1 VRQQFLTNWS
11 RRVAIDSERERER
24 ALLRDRDAEE
34 GTAKGRE
41 EVMNWV
47 PPYLTGGLLSGRGY
61 SSPRLYSV
69 PEGPE
74 KDPQMVGFAYGGVYP
89 GRLHAHGQLIETHEV
104 QFSVGVAGNYL
115 LYVSLRQPNGQSSP
129 LDNVPGSPF
138 YLHVSPGPAH
148 PLSTG
153 IPPNA
158 LPLRGLKDKKEGRF
172 VCEFML
178 ITSDKMGNRCV
189 SGGAAMTCGFLD
201 VTNAGLDGAEEL
213 MDDVTTRN
221 SKCTDNGDGTY
232 LCKWVS
238 ETAAELY
245 VYVKLDGLHV
255 LGSPNVLRFGEAK
268 EGKD

>member
-1 VRQQFLTNWS
+1 
-11 RRVAIDSERERER
+11 
-24 ALLRDRDAEE
+24 
-34 GTAKGRE
+34 
-41 EVMNWV
+41 M
-47 PPYLTGGLLSGRGY
+47 
-61 SSPRLYSV
+61 
-69 PEGPE
+69 
-74 KDPQMVGFAYGGVYP
+74 
-89 GRLHAHGQLIETHEV
+89 
-104 QFSVGVAGNYL
+104 
-115 LYVSLRQPNGQSSP
+115 
-129 LDNVPGSPF
+129 
-138 YLHVSPGPAH
+138 
-148 PLSTG
+148 
-153 IPPNA
+153 
-158 LPLRGLKDKKEGRF
+158 KDKKEGRF